1 MYDSCANESYLGN
14 FSHFDPM
21 ITLSGAHCTTDSIL
35 IGHAT
40 CQIQHL
46 NIHSTVLI
54 YLFKLL
60 SLRALQVA

>member
-1 MYDSCANESYLGN
+1 MLAVLMKVIWVIFLTLTQS
-14 FSHFDPM
+14 M

-54 YLFKLL
+54 YLLKWDE
-60 SLRALQVA
+60 VV